1 MLVVG
6 LTGGIASGKS
16 TVSRILRDLGA
27 EIIDSDVIA
36 HELTRP
42 GSACYSRIVEAFG
55 EGVLN
60 ADGSLNRR
68 RLGRRV
74 FDSPEE
80 LKRLNSILH
89 PAVISIVQ
97 EMIHEAGGRASP
109 PEVLVVDAPL
119 LIEAGMVSMVD
130 VVWVVKVGEST
141 QMERLIARDR
151 LSLDEAL
158 SRIRAQMPL
167 QDKIRFADVVIDNSG
182 TIEETERQVVAS
194 LARGANPPNG

>member
-16 TVSRILRDLGA
+16 TVSKILRELGA

-42 GSACYSRIVEAFG
+42 GSGCYDQILEVFG
-55 EGVLN
+55 GGFLN
-60 ADGSLNRR
+60 PDGTLNRR

-74 FDSPEE
+74 FDRPDE
-80 LKRLNSILH
+80 LRRLNSILH
-89 PAVISIVQ
+89 PAVIGIVKQ
-97 EMIHEAGGRASP
+97 VIQDASARASP

-119 LIEAGMVSMVD
+119 LIEAGMVPMVD
-130 VVWVVKVGEST
+130 VVWVVKVDEST

-167 QDKIRFADVVIDNSG
+167 QEKIKFADVVIDNSG

-194 LARGANPPNG
+194 LARGANPPDR

>member
-16 TVSRILRDLGA
+16 TVSRILRNLGA
-27 EIIDSDVIA
+27 EIVDSDVIA

-42 GSACYSRIVEAFG
+42 GSACYNRIVEAFG
-55 EGVLN
+55 EGFLN
-60 ADGSLNRR
+60 ADGTLNRR

-74 FDSPEE
+74 FDNPDE
-80 LKRLNSILH
+80 LNRLNSILH

-97 EMIHEAGGRASP
+97 LKIDEAGRRPSP
-109 PEVLVVDAPL
+109 PEVLVIDAPL

-130 VVWVVKVGEST
+130 VVWVVRVDEGT

-158 SRIRAQMPL
+158 SRIRAQMSL
-167 QDKIRFADVVIDNSG
+167 KDKIKFADVVIDNSG
-182 TIEETERQVVAS
+182 TIEETEHQVIAS
-194 LARGANPPNG
+194 LARGANPPDR

>member
-16 TVSRILRDLGA
+16 TVSRILRNLDA
-27 EIIDSDVIA
+27 EVIDSDIIA

-42 GSACYSRIVEAFG
+42 GSACYNRIVEAFG
-55 EGVLN
+55 HGFLN
-60 ADGSLNRR
+60 PDGTLNRR

-74 FDSPEE
+74 FDNRDE
-80 LKRLNSILH
+80 LNRLNSILH

-97 EMIHEAGGRASP
+97 QKIDEAGRRPSP
-109 PEVLVVDAPL
+109 PEVLVIDAPL

-130 VVWVVKVGEST
+130 VVWVVRVDEST

-167 QDKIRFADVVIDNSG
+167 KDKIKFADVVIDNSG
-182 TIEETERQVVAS
+182 TIEETEQQVIAS
-194 LARGANPPNG
+194 LARGANPPDR